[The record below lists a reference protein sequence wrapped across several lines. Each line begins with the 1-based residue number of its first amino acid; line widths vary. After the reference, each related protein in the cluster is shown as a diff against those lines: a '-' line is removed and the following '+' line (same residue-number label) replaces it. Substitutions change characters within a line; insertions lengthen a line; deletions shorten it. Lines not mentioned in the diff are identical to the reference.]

1 MCSICGI
8 VDFFNNDN
16 VSPQIA
22 EEMGAVMSG
31 RGPDQSGVFTDGP
44 VAFQHNR
51 LSVIDPEN
59 GRQPMTRRLGGR
71 EYTIIYN
78 GELYNT
84 PELTEELRGKGA
96 EFTTKC
102 DTETVLYSYIFYGP
116 QCVERLNGIFAF
128 AVYDKEK
135 DMVFL
140 ARDRMGF
147 KPLFFSFVGTT
158 LLFAS
163 EIKALLRHPDVR
175 PDVDMF
181 GLWQLIFLS
190 PVRLNGIS
198 IFRDIFELRPG
209 YRAAYCKTGF
219 QVQRYWELKAEQ
231 FTDSRETAIEKTKW
245 LVTDAIKRQLVS
257 DVPLC
262 TLLSGGIDSS
272 VVSSVAARD
281 YARRGL
287 TLSTY
292 SFEYE
297 GNKESFKSSL
307 FQPQG
312 DDEYAQ
318 YMADY
323 IGSEHTI
330 LTAPTERVSDYLLK
344 ATIARDMPGQS
355 DIDSSLLYFC
365 EQIKKRHTVAISGE
379 CADEVFGGYPWF
391 YRKEMLDSSFFPWV
405 HQPMLRAELFRKS
418 VVRPEDGY
426 EALSEKYIELAE
438 KFPRLDTD
446 SETML
451 QSRKA
456 TWLSMSLFMTSLL
469 ERKDRMSM
477 ASSVEIRVP
486 FADHRIVEYVYNVPW
501 EIKFENGVEKALLR
515 NAMASYLPEEILHRK
530 KSPYPKTHN
539 PRYEALVTKKLSEI
553 LGSGDSRLETI
564 LDMDSFRAFLEQDS
578 GTWFGQL
585 MSKPQL
591 IAWLI
596 QLEYWLRE
604 YNVNLLLS

>member
-8 VDFFNNDN
+8 VDFFHNDN
-16 VSPQIA
+16 VSPRLVQ
-22 EEMGAVMSG
+22 EMGTVMHM
-31 RGPDQSGVFTDGP
+31 RGPDQSGVFTDDP
-44 VAFQHNR
+44 VAFHHNR
-51 LSVIDPEN
+51 LAVIDPEN
-59 GRQPMTRRLGGR
+59 GAQPMTRVHGGH

-84 PELTEELRGKGA
+84 PELTEELRRKGA

-102 DTETVLYSYIFYGP
+102 DTEVLLYSYIFYGP

-128 AVYDKEK
+128 AVYDKARE
-135 DMVFL
+135 MVFL
-140 ARDRMGF
+140 ARDRLGV
-147 KPLFFSFVGTT
+147 KPLFFSFAGTT

-163 EIKALLRHPDVR
+163 EIKALLKHPGVK
-175 PDVDMF
+175 PDVDML
-181 GLWQLIFLS
+181 GLWQLVFLS
-190 PVRLNGIS
+190 PVRLNGVS
-198 IFRDIFELRPG
+198 VFRDIFELRPG
-209 YRAAYCKTGF
+209 FRAAYCKTGF
-219 QVQRYWELKAEQ
+219 QVQRYWKLSAEE

-245 LVTDAIKRQLVS
+245 LITDAVKRQLVS

-272 VVSSVAARD
+272 IVSSVAARD
-281 YARRGL
+281 YGERGL

-312 DDEYAQ
+312 DDEYAL
-318 YMADY
+318 YMADF
-323 IGSEHTI
+323 IGSEHRV
-330 LTAPTERVSDYLLK
+330 LTAPTEKVADYLLN

-355 DIDSSLLYFC
+355 DIDSSLLFFC
-365 EQIKKRHTVAISGE
+365 EEIKKRHTVAISGE
-379 CADEVFGGYPWF
+379 CADEIFGGYPWF
-391 YRKEMLDSSFFPWV
+391 YRKEMLESNFFPWV
-405 HQPMLRAELFRKS
+405 HEPMLRAKLFRNS
-418 VVRPEDGY
+418 VLRPEEGY
-426 EALSEKYIELAE
+426 EALSDKYREIADN
-438 KFPRLDTD
+438 FPRLDTD

-456 TWLSMSLFMTSLL
+456 TWLSMNLFMSNLL

-515 NAMASYLPEEILHRK
+515 NAMAPFLPEKILNRK

-539 PRYEALVTKKLSEI
+539 PRYEQLVKKKLSEI
-553 LGSGDSRLETI
+553 LGSGDSRLESI
-564 LDMDSFRAFLEQDS
+564 LDMDALNAFLKQDS

-591 IAWLI
+591 IAWLL

-604 YNVNLLLS
+604 YDINLIL

>member
-1 MCSICGI
+1 MCSICGLA
-8 VDFFNNDN
+8 DFFDSEN
-16 VSPQIA
+16 VSPEIVRD
-22 EEMGAVMSG
+22 MGAMMNK
-31 RGPDQSGVFTDGP
+31 RGPDQSGEFTDGP
-44 VAFQHNR
+44 VTFQHNR
-51 LSVIDPEN
+51 LSIIDPEN
-59 GRQPMTRRLGGR
+59 GRQPMTRSFKGR

-84 PELTEELRGKGA
+84 PELTEELKREGV

-102 DTETVLYSYIFYGP
+102 DTETVLYSYIIYGP
-116 QCVERLNGIFAF
+116 KCVEKLNGIFAF
-128 AVYDKEK
+128 AVYDKAE

-140 ARDRMGF
+140 ARDRLGV
-147 KPLFFSFVGTT
+147 KPLFYAFAGTT

-163 EIKALLRHPDVR
+163 EVKALLRHPAVK
-175 PDVDMF
+175 PDVDML
-181 GLWQLIFLS
+181 GLWQLLFLS
-190 PVRLNGIS
+190 PVRLDGKS
-198 IFRDIFELRPG
+198 VFRDIFELRPG
-209 YRAAYCKTGF
+209 CRAAYCKTGF
-219 QVQRYWELKAEQ
+219 QIQRYWQLKAEE
-231 FTDSRETAIEKTKW
+231 FTDSRDTAIEKTKW
-245 LVTDAIKRQLVS
+245 LVEDAIKRQLVS

-262 TLLSGGIDSS
+262 TLLSGGLDSS
-272 VVSSVAARD
+272 IVSSVAARD
-281 YARRGL
+281 YKERSL

-297 GNKESFKSSL
+297 GNRESFKASL

-312 DDEYAQ
+312 DDEYAVR
-318 YMADY
+318 MADF

-330 LTAPTERVSDYLLK
+330 LTAPTKKVSDYLLE

-355 DIDSSLLYFC
+355 DIDSSLLFYC

-379 CADEVFGGYPWF
+379 CADEIFGGYPWF
-391 YRKEMLDSSFFPWV
+391 YRSEMLENPFFPWV
-405 HQPMLRAELFRKS
+405 HEPMLRARLFRNSAVK
-418 VVRPEDGY
+418 PEEGY
-426 EALSEKYIELAE
+426 AALSEKYAE
-438 KFPRLDTD
+438 IADKFPRLDSD
-446 SETML
+446 GDTML
-451 QSRKA
+451 RSRKA
-456 TWLSMSLFMTSLL
+456 TWLSMNLFMTSLL

-515 NAMASYLPEEILHRK
+515 NAMSSYLPEEILRRK

-539 PRYEALVTKKLSEI
+539 PRYEALVTKKLGRMLSSE
-553 LGSGDSRLETI
+553 DSRLACI
-564 LDMDSFRAFLEQDS
+564 LDKDMLGEFLGQDG

-604 YNVNLLLS
+604 YKVNLV